1 MAVYFSMVAL
11 VALLA
16 MMEAVRREL
25 HRIVGAIEAPAKSQA
40 SASFT
45 LGGSGQKGLELPSH
59 FAQLAS
65 PANGTPAQ
73 PKRNLMQHPPRLSWQ
88 QVRAKLESNSMEV
101 QDDAR

>member
-25 HRIVGAIEAPAKSQA
+25 RRIVAAIETPAKSQA
-40 SASFT
+40 SAPPT
-45 LGGSGQKGLELPSH
+45 PHQLPSLH
-59 FAQLAS
+59 SEPPAS
-65 PANGTPAQ
+65 PANGTPAH
-73 PKRNLMQHPPRLSWQ
+73 PKRNLIQHLPRLSWQ

-101 QDDAR
+101 QDDDS

>member
-11 VALLA
+11 VSLLA

-40 SASFT
+40 SAPPT
-45 LGGSGQKGLELPSH
+45 PRQLPSLH
-59 FAQLAS
+59 VAPPADT
-65 PANGTPAQ
+65 ANGAPAH

-88 QVRAKLESNSMEV
+88 QARAKLESSSREV

>member
-25 HRIVGAIEAPAKSQA
+25 RRIVAAIETPVKSQA
-40 SASFT
+40 SAPPT
-45 LGGSGQKGLELPSH
+45 PHQLPSLH
-59 FAQLAS
+59 VAPPADT
-65 PANGTPAQ
+65 ANGALP
-73 PKRNLMQHPPRLSWQ
+73 PSKRNLMQHPPRLSWQ
-88 QVRAKLESNSMEV
+88 QARAKLESSSREV